1 MDLMYLLTDEKGLGT
16 FKITNSISDTWIE
29 TIVSVGERLI
39 KKDVK
44 FRYIKVLSVRDKR
57 IKSYVDKP
65 LPLIGAVTTANF
77 ERMEGVPPAFRKK
90 PTLRACKILYSFS
103 ANPVTNENPKTA
115 PG

>member
-1 MDLMYLLTDEKGLGT
+1 MSKKRRESAMDLMYLLTDEKGLGT

-39 KKDVK
+39 KKDAK
-44 FRYIKVLSVRDKR
+44 FRYIKVLSVGDRR

-77 ERMEGVPPAFRKK
+77 ERMEEV
-90 PTLRACKILYSFS
+90 
-103 ANPVTNENPKTA
+103 
-115 PG
+115 

>member
-29 TIVSVGERLI
+29 TTVSVGERRLI

-44 FRYIKVLSVRDKR
+44 YRYIRVLSVGDRR

-77 ERMEGVPPAFRKK
+77 ERMEE
-90 PTLRACKILYSFS
+90 I
-103 ANPVTNENPKTA
+103 
-115 PG
+115 

>member
-29 TIVSVGERLI
+29 TIVSVGDR
-39 KKDVK
+39 
-44 FRYIKVLSVRDKR
+44 R

-77 ERMEGVPPAFRKK
+77 ERMGEV
-90 PTLRACKILYSFS
+90 
-103 ANPVTNENPKTA
+103 
-115 PG
+115 